1 MLDEKSS
8 ARARGSTLPPPAPR
22 DSSREA
28 LKALVRALA
37 RADAIED
44 HRPRN
49 GGVEGGDNQ

>member
-1 MLDEKSS
+1 MLDENASG
-8 ARARGSTLPPPAPR
+8 RGSGTLPLSPPPR

-44 HRPRN
+44 YRRRTGDVEA
-49 GGVEGGDNQ
+49 GGLL